1 MNVYVYTKDGCPW
14 CVKVKELLDG
24 WDVHYEEVD
33 LTDDALRKQFYEEE
47 GVNTVPQVFVSD
59 YGNSQWDPSIR
70 VGGYSEIERNP
81 ALILGPQ
88 LLREKKTYVLDY
100 KVPVEMAKKQNE
112 VFWLADEIEVEKDVQ
127 DIMTNLT
134 ESERHGVITVLKLFT
149 LYELM
154 AGDEYWGERVKNT
167 FPRPDIRMMA
177 SSFSYFELNVH
188 APFYN
193 KLNEALHLN
202 TEEFYSD
209 YVNDPT
215 LKARMEFIDNIV
227 NDPDELKSLAVFSMV
242 EGAVLYSS
250 FAFLK
255 HFQSKGKN
263 KLLNVVRG
271 INFSVRDENLH
282 CLGGAWLYK
291 TLKEEMRNCGR
302 LVDDEQRTKEIYAAA
317 EQIFE
322 HESRVVDMI
331 FEKGNIEGITK
342 TQMKNFIQSRIN
354 ECLINLGLDP
364 IYKVT
369 YNPIAEWFYDSINSY
384 AFHDFFTGIG
394 AQYNRNWNES
404 KFEW

>member
-1 MNVYVYTKDGCPW
+1 MDVFVYTKDACPW
-14 CVKVKELLDG
+14 CVKIKEFLDG
-24 WDVHYEEVD
+24 NGIEYETVD
-33 LTDDALRKQFYEEE
+33 LSDDDERQLFYKKH
-47 GVNTVPQVFVSD
+47 GVNTVPQVFVND
-59 YGNSQWDPSIR
+59 KR
-70 VGGYSEIERNP
+70 LGGYTDIIRKPEI
-81 ALILGPQ
+81 ILGPFIQ
-88 LLREKKTYVLDY
+88 RQKDTYVLDY
-100 KVPVEMAKKQNE
+100 KVPVEFAKKQNE

-154 AGDEYWGERVKNT
+154 AGDEYWGERVKNS
-167 FPRPDIRMMA
+167 FPRPDVRMMA
-177 SSFSYFELNVH
+177 NSFSYFEINVH

-215 LKARMEFIDNIV
+215 LKARMEFIDSIV
-227 NDPDELKSLAVFSMV
+227 NDPDDLKSLAVFSMV

-282 CLGGAWLYK
+282 CLGGSWLYK
-291 TLKEEMRNCGR
+291 TLKQELADCDMLG
-302 LVDDEQRTKEIYAAA
+302 DDKKRTDEIYGAA

-342 TQMKNFIQSRIN
+342 TQMNNFIQSRIN
-354 ECLINLGLDP
+354 ECLVNLGLEKL
-364 IYKVT
+364 YKVG
-369 YNPIAEWFYDSINSY
+369 YNPIQEWFYDSINSY

-394 AQYNRNWNES
+394 NSYNRNWNES